1 MKVLFFTIMAV
12 FTAFALAPNQPTT
25 TEKTTELHP
34 EDILLKSAQYDQ
46 SFFAIYMKGAEA
58 IVEGKAYSIEGD
70 GYLNSLHQ
78 TEIVDDET
86 ANYIVI
92 DTFGVTRFRFN
103 NISGVCVP
111 AQTEDGKQ

>member
-12 FTAFALAPNQPTT
+12 FTAFALAPNQPNS

-58 IVEGKAYSIEGD
+58 IVEGKAYSIEGE
-70 GYLNSLHQ
+70 GYLNSLYE

-86 ANYIVI
+86 GNYIVI
-92 DTFGVTRFRFN
+92 DTCGVTRYKFDNR
-103 NISGVCVP
+103 SGVCVP
-111 AQTEDGKQ
+111 AQTDGK